1 MNAFNR
7 TVVILLLLAIMV
19 ISAIFF
25 IAPLPA
31 LRLLIPFLQQLEANL
46 SEMVGPRALLRL
58 GGGLVF
64 TFFVWVLCAALLW
77 LEVRRPRTKTIKVQ
91 KVSGGEAELTTD
103 SIASRLEYNIDQ
115 LADVVKVKPTVSSGR
130 KGVVVDL
137 ELETSPEIEVPM
149 KTEEVQQLTK
159 DIIENSMGLKLD
171 AVRVVIK
178 HAPYPKGT
186 TLQPSGGQ
194 LELR

>member
-7 TVVILLLLAIMV
+7 VVVILLLLAIMV

-31 LRLLIPFLQQLEANL
+31 LRVIISFLEQLEANL
-46 SEMVGPRALLRL
+46 AAMSGPRALLRL

-64 TFFVWVLCAALLW
+64 AFVVWVFCAAILW
-77 LEVRRPRTKTIKVQ
+77 LEVRRPRTKTIKVE

-115 LADVVKVKPTVSSGR
+115 LADVIKVVPTISSGR
-130 KGVVVDL
+130 KGVIVDL
-137 ELETSPEIEVPM
+137 ELETNPEIEVPM
-149 KTEEVQQLTK
+149 KTEEVQQLTQ
-159 DIIENSMGLKLD
+159 DIIENRLGLKLD
-171 AVRVVIK
+171 TVRVVIR
-178 HAPYPKGT
+178 HAPYPKGAA
-186 TLQPSGGQ
+186 LKSSGYI
-194 LELR
+194 E